1 MDKKFEEKY
10 EHKADDDVQPVLE
23 LVDRLVMQKGID
35 VEKNWHQLHARMH
48 HHKQKNQLLTWIRN
62 IAAILLLPL
71 LGLSA
76 YLYYQTNTLKS
87 KSVGLLETTTA
98 YGVRT
103 KITLSDGSEVWL
115 NSGSTLSYPER
126 FTEDKRQVTLSG
138 EAFFKV
144 KSDKDH
150 RFDVQTSDGITVSA
164 YGTEFNVQAYA
175 EEPDI
180 KATLAEGHIQ
190 IDQINQPAS
199 QELIP
204 GEQAIYS
211 RYTHQMQV
219 RKVNLLVETAWKD
232 GKLVFRR
239 TPMEEI
245 AKQLSRHFNVNIQ
258 LQGKEIFDYTYSA
271 TFTTETLAEI
281 LSLLEKTAPIR
292 CEIIEPQQQNDL
304 AFTRKKVIIHKR

>member
-62 IAAILLLPL
+62 IAAMLLLPL

-204 GEQAIYS
+204 GEQAVYS
-211 RYTHQMQV
+211 RHTQQMQV
-219 RKVNLLVETAWKD
+219 RKANLLVETAWKD

-292 CEIIEPQQQNDL
+292 CEIIEPQQQSDL
-304 AFTRKKVIIHKR
+304 AFTRKKVIIRKR

>member
-48 HHKQKNQLLTWIRN
+48 HRKQKNQLLIWIRN

-76 YLYYQTNTLKS
+76 YLYYQTNVLKS
-87 KSVGLLETTTA
+87 SSIRLLEATTA
-98 YGVRT
+98 SGVRT

-115 NSGSTLSYPER
+115 NSGSTLSYPEH

-150 RFDVQTSDGITVSA
+150 SDI
-164 YGTEFNVQAYA
+164 
-175 EEPDI
+175 
-180 KATLAEGHIQ
+180 
-190 IDQINQPAS
+190 
-199 QELIP
+199 LI
-204 GEQAIYS
+204 
-211 RYTHQMQV
+211 
-219 RKVNLLVETAWKD
+219 
-232 GKLVFRR
+232 
-239 TPMEEI
+239 
-245 AKQLSRHFNVNIQ
+245 
-258 LQGKEIFDYTYSA
+258 
-271 TFTTETLAEI
+271 
-281 LSLLEKTAPIR
+281 
-292 CEIIEPQQQNDL
+292 
-304 AFTRKKVIIHKR
+304 

>member
-1 MDKKFEEKY
+1 MDKKFEEKQ

-48 HHKQKNQLLTWIRN
+48 HHKQKSQLLIWIRN

-204 GEQAIYS
+204 GEQAVYS
-211 RYTHQMQV
+211 RHTQQMQV

-232 GKLVFRR
+232 GKLIFRR

-292 CEIIEPQQQNDL
+292 CEIIEPQQQSDL
-304 AFTRKKVIIHKR
+304 AFTRKKVIIRKR

>member
-1 MDKKFEEKY
+1 MDKKFEEKQ

-204 GEQAIYS
+204 GEQAVYS
-211 RYTHQMQV
+211 RHTQQMQV
-219 RKVNLLVETAWKD
+219 RKANLLVETAWKD

-292 CEIIEPQQQNDL
+292 CEIIEPQQQSDL
-304 AFTRKKVIIHKR
+304 AFTRKKVIIRKR

>member
-48 HHKQKNQLLTWIRN
+48 HHKQKSQLLIWIRN

-87 KSVGLLETTTA
+87 KPIGLLETTTA

-115 NSGSTLSYPER
+115 NSGSTLSYPEH

-150 RFDVQTSDGITVSA
+150 RFDVQTSC
-164 YGTEFNVQAYA
+164 
-175 EEPDI
+175 
-180 KATLAEGHIQ
+180 L
-190 IDQINQPAS
+190 
-199 QELIP
+199 L
-204 GEQAIYS
+204 
-211 RYTHQMQV
+211 YTSPSP
-219 RKVNLLVETAWKD
+219 RD
-232 GKLVFRR
+232 
-239 TPMEEI
+239 
-245 AKQLSRHFNVNIQ
+245 S
-258 LQGKEIFDYTYSA
+258 
-271 TFTTETLAEI
+271 
-281 LSLLEKTAPIR
+281 
-292 CEIIEPQQQNDL
+292 
-304 AFTRKKVIIHKR
+304 

>member
-1 MDKKFEEKY
+1 MDKKFTEKY
-10 EHKADDDVQPVLE
+10 EHKLEDDVQPVFE

-35 VEKNWHQLHARMH
+35 VEKNWHQLHVRIH

-175 EEPDI
+175 EEPEI

-190 IDQINQPAS
+190 IDQINQPAC

-204 GEQAIYS
+204 GEQAVYS
-211 RYTHQMQV
+211 RHTQQMQV
-219 RKVNLLVETAWKD
+219 RKANLFVETAWKD

-292 CEIIEPQQQNDL
+292 CEIIEPQQQSDL
-304 AFTRKKVIIHKR
+304 AFTRKKVIIRKR

>member
-35 VEKNWHQLHARMH
+35 VEKNWHQLHVRIH
-48 HHKQKNQLLTWIRN
+48 HHKQKNQVLTWIRN
-62 IAAILLLPL
+62 IAAILLFPL

-87 KSVGLLETTTA
+87 KPAGLLETTTA

-292 CEIIEPQQQNDL
+292 CEIIEPLQQNDL
-304 AFTRKKVIIHKR
+304 AFTRKKVIIRKR